1 VRRNITE
8 DGVMSDLCK
17 FLQKRM
23 EGNKETTNLRELAYV
38 RCGEINDYLLLL
50 IIIIIIIIIIIN

>member
-1 VRRNITE
+1 MT
-8 DGVMSDLCK
+8 DLCR

-38 RCGEINDYLLLL
+38 RCGRFFLLACSLKL
-50 IIIIIIIIIIIN
+50 IYYGF